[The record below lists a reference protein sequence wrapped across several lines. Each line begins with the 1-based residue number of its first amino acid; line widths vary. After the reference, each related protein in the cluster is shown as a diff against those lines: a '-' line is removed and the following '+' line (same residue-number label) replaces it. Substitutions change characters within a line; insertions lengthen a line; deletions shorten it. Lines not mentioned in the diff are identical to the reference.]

1 MYRYGKEAESF
12 DHNFLHF
19 NCFEFMA
26 RTIVEKVELVCSV
39 FILDCSMIYN
49 LILNKKASLLR
60 NCTEMAFIFRLFVW
74 HLSGDFT

>member
-26 RTIVEKVELVCSV
+26 QTTVEKVELVCSV
-39 FILDCSMIYN
+39 FILDCSMVYD
-49 LILNKKASLLR
+49 LISKKKASVFVELHR
-60 NCTEMAFIFRLFVW
+60 DDFFFRLVVW
-74 HLSGDFT
+74 QLSRDFT